1 MGKKK
6 SKRKEKTG
14 VVTETHN
21 TKLSRKAYEAELFK
35 LHTELVKL
43 QYWVKEKGLRVVVV
57 FEGRDAA
64 GKGGVIKR
72 ITERVSPRVFR
83 VVALPTPSER
93 EKTQWYP
100 QRYIPYFPAA
110 GEVVLFERSLLV
122 SVTCRAVM
130 TTQHRS

>member
-6 SKRKEKTG
+6 SKHEDKT
-14 VVTETHN
+14 TEANETHRK
-21 TKLSRKAYEAELFK
+21 KLSRKEYEAELFK
-35 LHTELVKL
+35 LHAELVKL
-43 QYWVKEKGLRVVVV
+43 QYWVQDKGLRIIVV

-83 VVALPTPSER
+83 VVALPSPTDR

-100 QRYIPYFPAA
+100 QRYVPHHCSKRKGAFPA
-110 GEVVLFERSLLV
+110 LWNPINRSPTMKEL
-122 SVTCRAVM
+122 S
-130 TTQHRS
+130 